1 MFFLNYLFALLLFII
16 IYLIERLLLFWFKK
30 KAIWPLIDFNV
41 LIRAIAYS
49 GFSLIL
55 LGILHLVF
63 KKINTINL
71 LWLDTTIYLLILLI
85 KPYEILKV
93 IKSKEK
99 KNPFQKKY
107 ALGGCLFILLMLEC
121 FAFNTKAYSSNKETY
136 SYQTFI
142 NESISSDGEIKE
154 KQIILKSKQIIYINT
169 NQNDYDSIYLHFN
182 NDDMNLYINI
192 YELKEGA
199 DDYIFKKFVLINPTI
214 DAYGYISL
222 SEMSTVNRL
231 KIEFDIDDSRYLN
244 NSSKPNIIIDKISFD
259 AYFPLIINPL
269 RIGLFFGAIA
279 LVINFKSLF
288 IDRKVKEDDP
298 VINKIEKL
306 VLFGG
311 IIAVTYFFI
320 QTLINNSLYYI
331 KYEDLYLGGT
341 SSNNIYYQQFDAY
354 VKGQLHLD
362 VPVDNRLNTISNP
375 YNPAARN
382 GITTLWDHAFYHGKY
397 YCYYGHAPIYLV
409 MLPVYWVTKYVPSN
423 LLVLQLGTLTSI
435 FTFVLAGLQIIKLF
449 IKKINVPILIVAI
462 IATVFGSLL
471 LTNNTYE
478 YGGMIYRIPY
488 AYANTFLFL
497 TIYLF
502 LKGYHAEKMRFLYF
516 AFAGLSL
523 VLIVLSRPLEVIYLL
538 LFVPLIIKMIRKGAA
553 DNKAILVDTIPALS
567 VILVGAVIVC
577 VMNYLRF
584 GNILEF
590 GEHYQLTVTDCT
602 KNHLSIDGVL
612 PSIYHYFIQ
621 APKYNTANQVLSYSY
636 SNEKFESHP
645 YITCSIGLLFIPVA
659 LLMVLIPF
667 IFNKDDDI
675 CFRLFVYIS
684 PAIIFFVAFLNYC
697 FAGVCPRYLNDFAP
711 WASLIGA
718 LVALKAIEKDDGK
731 HPIVPLLITTALLI
745 SILLTS
751 QYHFVEFDGLRI
763 GDFNGLLGIIKTIT
777 NQYNY

>member
-41 LIRAIAYS
+41 SIRAIAYS

-169 NQNDYDSIYLHFN
+169 NRNDYDSIYLHFN

-502 LKGYHAEKMRFLYF
+502 LKGYHTEKMRFLYF

-553 DNKAILVDTIPALS
+553 DKKAILVDTIPALS

-659 LLMVLIPF
+659 LLMVLMPF

>member
-63 KKINTINL
+63 KKINTINR

-269 RIGLFFGAIA
+269 RIGLFFGVIA

-288 IDRKVKEDDP
+288 IDRKVK
-298 VINKIEKL
+298 
-306 VLFGG
+306 
-311 IIAVTYFFI
+311 
-320 QTLINNSLYYI
+320 
-331 KYEDLYLGGT
+331 
-341 SSNNIYYQQFDAY
+341 
-354 VKGQLHLD
+354 
-362 VPVDNRLNTISNP
+362 
-375 YNPAARN
+375 
-382 GITTLWDHAFYHGKY
+382 
-397 YCYYGHAPIYLV
+397 
-409 MLPVYWVTKYVPSN
+409 
-423 LLVLQLGTLTSI
+423 
-435 FTFVLAGLQIIKLF
+435 
-449 IKKINVPILIVAI
+449 
-462 IATVFGSLL
+462 
-471 LTNNTYE
+471 
-478 YGGMIYRIPY
+478 
-488 AYANTFLFL
+488 
-497 TIYLF
+497 
-502 LKGYHAEKMRFLYF
+502 
-516 AFAGLSL
+516 
-523 VLIVLSRPLEVIYLL
+523 
-538 LFVPLIIKMIRKGAA
+538 
-553 DNKAILVDTIPALS
+553 
-567 VILVGAVIVC
+567 
-577 VMNYLRF
+577 
-584 GNILEF
+584 
-590 GEHYQLTVTDCT
+590 
-602 KNHLSIDGVL
+602 
-612 PSIYHYFIQ
+612 
-621 APKYNTANQVLSYSY
+621 
-636 SNEKFESHP
+636 
-645 YITCSIGLLFIPVA
+645 
-659 LLMVLIPF
+659 
-667 IFNKDDDI
+667 
-675 CFRLFVYIS
+675 
-684 PAIIFFVAFLNYC
+684 
-697 FAGVCPRYLNDFAP
+697 
-711 WASLIGA
+711 
-718 LVALKAIEKDDGK
+718 
-731 HPIVPLLITTALLI
+731 
-745 SILLTS
+745 
-751 QYHFVEFDGLRI
+751 
-763 GDFNGLLGIIKTIT
+763 
-777 NQYNY
+777 

>member
-667 IFNKDDDI
+667 IFSKDDDI